1 MCQKEALWHKMAYRE
16 SDPGNEIFG
25 GKTMAIFSNQA
36 TLTYN
41 GSSTNSNIAYGE
53 ILDVLVATKTAVE
66 GSYTPGQLVTYVVTL
81 RNTGTGTLTGLT
93 VTDDLGGYL
102 FNGTT
107 VYPLTYE
114 AGSAAMFVNGVPQA
128 APAVAPGP
136 PLVFT
141 GISVPAG
148 GDVVLVYQA
157 RVNAYANP
165 AAGST
170 INNTVTVTGDGLSA
184 PITATETVTAD
195 AAPDLTISKSIT
207 PTQVVDNDRVTYTF
221 VIQNSGNEPVV
232 ATDNAAITDTFDPI
246 LTALTVT
253 FNGTA
258 WTEGVQYNYDEATGL
273 FTTVPGQILVPAATY
288 TQDPVTG
295 VYSTNP
301 GLATLVV
308 TGTI

>member
-1 MCQKEALWHKMAYRE
+1 
-16 SDPGNEIFG
+16 
-25 GKTMAIFSNQA
+25 MAIFSNQA

-41 GSSTNSNIAYGE
+41 GNATNSNIAYGE
-53 ILDVLVATKTAVE
+53 ILDVLAVTKTAVE
-66 GSYTPGQLVTYVVTL
+66 GSYTPGQIVTYVVTL
-81 RNTGTGTLTGLT
+81 RNTGNTALTGLT
-93 VTDDLGGYL
+93 ITDDLGGYP
-102 FNGTT
+102 FGGTT

-114 AGSAAMFVNGVPQA
+114 TGSAALFANGVPQA

-141 GISVPAG
+141 GITVPAA

-157 RVNAYANP
+157 RANAYADP
-165 AAGST
+165 AVGGV

-184 PITATETVTAD
+184 PITATETVTV
-195 AAPDLTISKSIT
+195 AAEPVLTISKSIT
-207 PTQVVDNDRVTYTF
+207 PAQVVDNDRVTYTF
-221 VIQNSGNEPVV
+221 VIQNSGNQPVV

-253 FNGTA
+253 FDGAA
-258 WTEGVQYNYDEATGL
+258 WTQGVQYNYNEATGM

-295 VYSTNP
+295 EYTANP
-301 GLATLVV
+301 GIATLVV